1 MRKASTPF
9 RPWGHFVEVRMT
21 SSQKTRLLEMRQAGL
36 SFAQISADLGISKN
50 TLKSFCR
57 RVDTT
62 IDAATTTACAR
73 CGNPFATKRKRRFC
87 SDGCRYAWSY
97 THRILSAHNA
107 VEKKCACCGERFF
120 SYASSQRKYC
130 SRACY
135 IADRYGKEGCHD
147 GHAV

>member
-1 MRKASTPF
+1 
-9 RPWGHFVEVRMT
+9 MT

-57 RVDTT
+57 RVEANKDT
-62 IDAATTTACAR
+62 ASTTTCAR
-73 CGNPFATKRKRRFC
+73 CGSPFAVKGKRRFC
-87 SDGCRYAWSY
+87 SDGCRYAWNY
-97 THRILSAHNA
+97 AHRILSARNA
-107 VEKKCACCGERFF
+107 VEKKCACCSRRFF
-120 SYASSQRKYC
+120 SYASSHRKYC

-135 IADRYGKEGCHD
+135 IADRYGKEDCHD

>member
-1 MRKASTPF
+1 
-9 RPWGHFVEVRMT
+9 MT
-21 SSQKTRLLEMRQAGL
+21 SQQKARLLEMRQAGL
-36 SFAQISADLGISKN
+36 SFAQISTDLGISKN

-57 RVDTT
+57 RVDTSK
-62 IDAATTTACAR
+62 DAAATIACVR
-73 CGNPFATKRKRRFC
+73 CGNPFAVKGKRRFC

-97 THRILSAHNA
+97 SHRILRAHNA

-120 SYASSQRKYC
+120 SYACSHRKYC

>member
-1 MRKASTPF
+1 
-9 RPWGHFVEVRMT
+9 MT
-21 SSQKTRLLEMRQAGL
+21 SQQKARLLEMRQAGL

-57 RVDTT
+57 RVDAT
-62 IDAATTTACAR
+62 IDTAATTACAC
-73 CGNPFATKRKRRFC
+73 CGNPFAVGGKRRFC

-97 THRILSAHNA
+97 SHRTLSVHNA
-107 VEKKCACCGERFF
+107 VEKKCACCGKRFF
-120 SYASSQRKYC
+120 SYVSSHRKYC

-147 GHAV
+147 GHAL